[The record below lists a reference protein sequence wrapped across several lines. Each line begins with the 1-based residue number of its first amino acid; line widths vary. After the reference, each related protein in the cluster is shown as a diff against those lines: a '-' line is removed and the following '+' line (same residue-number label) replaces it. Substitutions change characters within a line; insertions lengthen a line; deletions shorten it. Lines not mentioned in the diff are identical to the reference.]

1 MVNRAALGVQGEPFE
16 VRIEFGKI
24 REFARATMS
33 DDPAYFAEELPVVPP
48 TFLITAGFQ
57 WAGPASSVTDTIES
71 DPHRAL
77 HASQEFV
84 FHGPPPRAGDRLTAR
99 ERVSQMYDKDGKRG
113 GSMTFFVITTEFT
126 DADGNLVAE
135 SHLTGVETAAPVASD
150 GGAA

>member
-1 MVNRAALGVQGEPFE
+1 MVNREALGVQGEPFE
-16 VRIEFGKI
+16 VRVEYGKV
-24 REFARATMS
+24 REFARATMTA
-33 DDPAYFAEELPVVPP
+33 DPAYLDTALPVVPP

-57 WAGPASSVTDTIES
+57 WAGPTSSVTDTIDS

-77 HASQEFV
+77 HAAQEFV
-84 FHGPPPRAGDRLTAR
+84 FHGPPPRAGDRLVAR

-126 DADGNLVAE
+126 DTEGNLVAE
-135 SHLTGVETAAPVASD
+135 SHLTGVETAAPVATD